1 MEKGNFMGKLPVV
14 MLLFFVY
21 SCSSSLNVQ
30 ESFRSEKIN
39 FNHLR
44 NSKIT
49 IYGVNNISLSE
60 IEHNINYEY
69 SDTAKLN
76 NKIVTTVCDQF
87 KNLIPSVTPIEMSEK
102 VPSFFTPEFS
112 LKNNKSEE
120 ASAFFNNLGTEY
132 LMFVDTISAV
142 KTQLNY
148 TFTTRSGALVTSNEE
163 VCELNIEVELWDV
176 IQKERIMKFSAAAEE
191 TVTNHSYIA
200 AFDGAIEKTV
210 NTAVMYIKNGGK
222 L

>member
-1 MEKGNFMGKLPVV
+1 MRKLSIV
-14 MLLFFVY
+14 LLTFFVY

-30 ESFRSEKIN
+30 ESFRSENIDFKHI
-39 FNHLR
+39 R

-49 IYGVNNISLSE
+49 IYGVNSISLSE
-60 IEHNINYEY
+60 FEHNTNYEY

-87 KNLIPSVTPIEMSEK
+87 KNLIPSVTPVEISETI
-102 VPSFFTPEFS
+102 PSFFNPEFS
-112 LKNNKSEE
+112 FKNNRSEE

-132 LMFVDTISAV
+132 LIFVDKINAV

-163 VCELNIEVELWDV
+163 LCELNIEVELWDV
-176 IQKERIMKFSAAAEE
+176 IQQERIMKFNAAGEE
-191 TVTNHSYIA
+191 TVTHHSYIA
-200 AFDGAIEKTV
+200 ALDGAIEKSV
-210 NTAVMYIKNGGK
+210 NTAVMYIKNDGE